1 MSPLPED
8 LDLIALRR
16 YLETRTIGAVL
27 MRYER
32 VASTNDIARERA
44 RAGYPEGLVVLT
56 EEQTA
61 GRGRLGR
68 NWVASYGDALLL
80 SILLRPAW
88 LPPSEAFSLTMMAGV
103 ALCEAVE
110 QVALVRAQLKWPND
124 LLLFV
129 DGEWRKSA
137 GILTEVSV
145 AGDIIEWAIIGI
157 GVNVNQTPAGA
168 VNGRNLQQTATCIS
182 AAAGQRISRTA
193 LLEALLVALDERYA
207 QLQSGER
214 GSLFVDWR
222 ARLARLGEPATVM
235 LPGGELRGIAED
247 VAPDGTLLL
256 RDADGVLHTVHTGD
270 VGF

>member
-8 LDLIALRR
+8 LDLITLRR
-16 YLETRTIGAVL
+16 QLDTRVIGATL

-32 VASTNDIARERA
+32 VASTNDIARDRA
-44 RAGYPEGLVVLT
+44 RNGYPEGLVVLA
-56 EEQTA
+56 EEQSA

-68 NWVASYGDALLL
+68 SWVSAYGDALLM
-80 SILLRPAW
+80 SILLRPVW
-88 LPPSEAFSLTMMAGV
+88 LPPGEAFALTMMAGV

-110 QVALVRAQLKWPND
+110 QVASVTARLKWPND

-137 GILTEVSV
+137 GILTEVSL
-145 AGDIIEWAIIGI
+145 ASDTIEWAIVGM
-157 GVNVNQTPAGA
+157 GVNVNQAPAGA
-168 VNGRNLQQTATCIS
+168 VNGRSLHQTATCIS
-182 AAAGQRISRTA
+182 AAAGRRISRPA
-193 LLEALLVALDERYA
+193 LLEALLAMFDDRYVR
-207 QLQSGER
+207 LQSGER
-214 GSLFVDWR
+214 GPLFAAWR
-222 ARLARLGEPATVM
+222 ARLARMGEPATVT

-256 RDADGVLHTVHTGD
+256 RDAAGVLHTVHTGD

>member
-8 LDLIALRR
+8 LDLITLRR
-16 YLETRTIGAVL
+16 QLDTRIIGAML

-44 RAGYPEGLVVLT
+44 RNGYPEGLVVLT
-56 EEQTA
+56 EEQSA

-68 NWVASYGDALLL
+68 TWVSAYGDALLL
-80 SILLRPAW
+80 SILLRPVW
-88 LPPSEAFSLTMMAGV
+88 LPPGEAFSLTMMAGV

-110 QVALVRAQLKWPND
+110 HVASVRAHLKWPND

-129 DGEWRKSA
+129 DGKWRKSA

-145 AGDIIEWAIIGI
+145 NGDTLEWAVVGM
-157 GVNVNQTPAGA
+157 GVNVNQAPDSTI
-168 VNGRNLQQTATCIS
+168 NGRNLQQTATCIS
-182 AAAGQRISRTA
+182 AAAGQRISRTD
-193 LLEALLVALDERYA
+193 LLEALLTTLDERYA
-207 QLQSGER
+207 QIRSGER
-214 GSLFVDWR
+214 AALFAAWR
-222 ARLARLGEPATVM
+222 ARLMHMGEPVTVT
-235 LPGGELRGIAED
+235 LPGGELHGIAED

-256 RDADGVLHTVHTGD
+256 RDATGVLHAVHTGD